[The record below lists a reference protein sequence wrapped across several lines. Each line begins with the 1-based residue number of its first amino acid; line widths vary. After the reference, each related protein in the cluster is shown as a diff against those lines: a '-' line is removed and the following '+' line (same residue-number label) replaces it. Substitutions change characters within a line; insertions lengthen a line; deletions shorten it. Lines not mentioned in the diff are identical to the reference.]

1 MTPPRTLEAIHSR
14 RESAGRAAGPISIPH
29 VNLVGKRLG
38 NYRIVEEIAHGGM
51 GVIYR
56 GIQEPL
62 GREVAVKVMTESLA
76 RDKSFVNRFMREAQI
91 ASRLNHPQIVHIY
104 DQGQLDGYLYIAM
117 EMVPGRTLGELLAA
131 RRRFPI
137 SEVVDLSQQICDVL
151 AYAHAEGIIHRDIK
165 PSNLILDQH
174 GKIKITDFGLAKAL
188 ALPSFTATGELL
200 GSPDYLSP
208 EQFRGQPADERTDL
222 YAVGLILYE
231 LATGQRPYAADD
243 AASLMYKVLHEPA
256 PSPRDLRPEIPETLD
271 RIVLRCLQKA
281 PEDRFPSSRS
291 LSSALQQIRD
301 QTAPLPSLAEV
312 STARIPSDLP
322 RTVWQSLVVILALG
336 AMYGS
341 ELLGVGTPASRTW
354 LHLALA
360 LAATVATGVS
370 LGVGSGA
377 LSGLLLALGQV
388 WLPHPFLR
396 TVLARGLY
404 LAFSGSILAAN
415 GAVAGWAGTK
425 PRRLTLA
432 LGLMGVSFFAFL
444 LLANLLLATAF
455 PFLRDQS
462 LRQLRSV
469 LPGGLGGGALLVL
482 LVAYLIVGLL
492 ITLYRWLVDRQ
503 SVTSTRSSSIE

>member
-1 MTPPRTLEAIHSR
+1 M
-14 RESAGRAAGPISIPH
+14 
-29 VNLVGKRLG
+29 
-38 NYRIVEEIAHGGM
+38 
-51 GVIYR
+51 
-56 GIQEPL
+56 
-62 GREVAVKVMTESLA
+62 
-76 RDKSFVNRFMREAQI
+76 
-91 ASRLNHPQIVHIY
+91 
-104 DQGQLDGYLYIAM
+104 
-117 EMVPGRTLGELLAA
+117 
-131 RRRFPI
+131 
-137 SEVVDLSQQICDVL
+137 
-151 AYAHAEGIIHRDIK
+151 
-165 PSNLILDQH
+165 
-174 GKIKITDFGLAKAL
+174 
-188 ALPSFTATGELL
+188 
-200 GSPDYLSP
+200 
-208 EQFRGQPADERTDL
+208 
-222 YAVGLILYE
+222 
-231 LATGQRPYAADD
+231 
-243 AASLMYKVLHEPA
+243 
-256 PSPRDLRPEIPETLD
+256 
-271 RIVLRCLQKA
+271 
-281 PEDRFPSSRS
+281 
-291 LSSALQQIRD
+291 
-301 QTAPLPSLAEV
+301 
-312 STARIPSDLP
+312 
-322 RTVWQSLVVILALG
+322 WQSLVVILALG